1 MAQVTRTIQDD
12 EIRFTQEWPA
22 VTYYTER
29 GYGIDQNPQIYG
41 PLLDLMDQGYQPF
54 ATVECDT
61 DRSVY
66 RVKVKFLVSGPIQT
80 LHCLRYPQATFRS

>member
-1 MAQVTRTIQDD
+1 MTQVTRKITADQ
-12 EIRFTQEWPA
+12 IRFTQEWPT

-41 PLLDLMDQGYQPF
+41 PLQDLLDQGYQPF
-54 ATVECDT
+54 ATVECDAQQE
-61 DRSVY
+61 VY
-66 RVKVKFLVSGPIQT
+66 RIQVTFAVPGPIQT